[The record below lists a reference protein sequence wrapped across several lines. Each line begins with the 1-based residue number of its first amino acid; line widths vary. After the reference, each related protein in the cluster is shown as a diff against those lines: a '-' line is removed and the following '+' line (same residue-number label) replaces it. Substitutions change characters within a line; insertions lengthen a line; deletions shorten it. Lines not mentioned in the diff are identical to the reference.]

1 MNEVMRNIAETVI
14 WILIVLLITPAQS
27 FFAQK
32 PPQTVE
38 DNERFSGKMDAELSP
53 DMVHIA
59 QRVLEIMPTKVVFKP
74 AVDKKASISSGEFYD
89 PLTATRKGQI
99 YLVEPQKGEPFVAV
113 DVNSNNVIEA
123 NERFALKA
131 TSSRPDDL
139 HTIVR
144 LPIKNTFYNNFPIFV
159 LYKRGFKHPKLRP
172 IDRLVMQSYM
182 AIAYGTVNVKD
193 SEVRFQYPFDLNS
206 PTISTTEGLFGVDS
220 NGDGVIRDE
229 QFSPESSYATNVE
242 LVFPLGDIYV
252 STEKI
257 DLAKNEIT
265 VRKRAKE
272 EYLRHD
278 LQVGKAMADFS
289 FVDFNGKTRNLYE
302 FKGKYLLIDFWGA
315 WCHDC
320 TLETPYH
327 VEALKRFRERGFD
340 ILSLDSDEDIN
351 TAKRYMENNGMTWT
365 QARNDS
371 IRELVEVT
379 YRIQEYPS
387 TILIGPDAKV
397 LVIDQNRLRGD
408 DLLETLDRLLSKQ

>member
-1 MNEVMRNIAETVI
+1 MNLSKPLTFFLLSA
-14 WILIVLLITPAQS
+14 VLGVSVFAQS
-27 FFAQK
+27 GDQK
-32 PPQTVE
+32 DPAA
-38 DNERFSGKMDAELSP
+38 ERFRGRLDEELSP

-59 QRVLEIMPTKVVFKP
+59 QRVLEILPTKVVFKP
-74 AVDKKASISSGEFYD
+74 AVDKKATISSGEFYD
-89 PLTATRKGQI
+89 PLTATRKGQM
-99 YLVEPQKGEPFVAV
+99 YLVEPTKSDPFVAV
-113 DVNSNNVIEA
+113 DVDSNNVIEA
-123 NERFALKA
+123 NERFPLTA
-131 TSSRPDDL
+131 TTARPDDL
-139 HTIVR
+139 QTIVR
-144 LPIKNTFYNNFPIFV
+144 LPVENTFYKNFPIFV

-182 AIAYGTVNVKD
+182 AIAYGTVDVKG
-193 SEVRFQYPFDLNS
+193 SEVRFQYPFDINS
-206 PTISTTEGLFGVDS
+206 PMISTTNGLFGVDS
-220 NGDGVIRDE
+220 NGDGIIRDE

-242 LVFPLGDIYV
+242 LVFPLGDMYV

-257 DLAKNEIT
+257 DLAKNQIT
-265 VRKRAKE
+265 VRKRNKE

-278 LQVGKAMADFS
+278 LQVGKTMADFS
-289 FVDFNGKTRNLYE
+289 FVDFDGKTRNLYE

-351 TAKRYMENNGMTWT
+351 TAKSYMEKNGMTWT

-397 LVIDQNRLRGD
+397 LVLDQNRLRED
-408 DLLETLDRLLSKQ
+408 HLLETLDRLLPKQ